1 MVRLPPRSTRT
12 DTLFPLPAPF
22 LSDRAAAGD
31 RRLLLARRL
40 PVGSRIYGPGLLVLP
55 AVDGHLAVHPP
66 PPSRWGKAT
75 VRRAALSP
83 AAGDL
88 LPDQRLSA
96 LCKPRLCRSGRKD
109 RKSTRLN
116 SSH

>member
-1 MVRLPPRSTRT
+1 MRISDWSSDVCSSDLVPLGRQTRHARQRLHRPGR
-12 DTLFPLPAPF
+12 
-22 LSDRAAAGD
+22 DRAAAGD

-83 AAGDL
+83 AAGAL
-88 LPDQRLSA
+88 LPEI
-96 LCKPRLCRSGRKD
+96 GRA
-109 RKSTRLN
+109 N
-116 SSH
+116 V